1 MDMDDDT
8 LNLPTPLTR
17 VQTVEFEGDR
27 LTAVVL
33 EGEGVAVP
41 VREYCMALGLDIDAQ
56 SARLREHE
64 VLSRGLRVVRVR
76 VGDRMRS
83 VVAILHK
90 YVPFWLATIT
100 PGLVKEEVR
109 AKLVRYQIEVAEI
122 LAGIYGGAAEA
133 ERRPTGEDTLDPLRQ
148 RLIEA
153 IREVRL
159 ARDSLIE
166 SRQQALAA
174 QHQLEQRV
182 DERLGEQ
189 GLRFDAMDGIID
201 ALRAQIATHTTI
213 TGPQQEHLSRAIRHL
228 AQRYERK
235 TGQAIYDRLF
245 AQFRIDLATPRYN
258 ALPAGRYDDALAWL
272 RQRAAALLPDDP
284 DALPPQ
290 QEALL

>member
-1 MDMDDDT
+1 MDDDT
-8 LNLPTPLTR
+8 LNLPTSLTR

-27 LTAVVL
+27 LTAVIL

-41 VREYCMALGLDIDAQ
+41 VREYCTALGLDVDAQ

-100 PGLVKEEVR
+100 PGLVKEGVR
-109 AKLVRYQIEVAEI
+109 EKLVRYQIEVAEI
-122 LAGIYGGAAEA
+122 LAGIYGGTADAD
-133 ERRPTGEDTLDPLRQ
+133 RRPAGEETLDPLRL
-148 RLIEA
+148 RLAEA

-159 ARDSLIE
+159 ARDALIE
-166 SRQQALAA
+166 SRQQTLAE
-174 QHQLEQRV
+174 QHHLAQRV
-182 DERLGEQ
+182 EDRLDGQ
-189 GLRFDAMDGIID
+189 ALRFDAMEGVID
-201 ALRAQIATHTTI
+201 ALREQIATHTTI
-213 TGPQQEHLSRAIRHL
+213 TGPQQEHLSRSIRHL
-228 AQRYERK
+228 AQRYQRK

-245 AQFRIDLATPRYN
+245 SQFRIDLATPRYD
-258 ALPAGRYDDALAWL
+258 ALPAGRYNDALFWL
-272 RQRAAALLPDDP
+272 RQRAADLLPDDP

>member
-1 MDMDDDT
+1 MEEDA
-8 LNLPTPLTR
+8 LHLPQPLTR

-27 LTAVVL
+27 LTAIIL

-41 VREYCMALGLDIDAQ
+41 VREYCNALGLDVDSQ
-56 SARLREHE
+56 STRLREHE

-76 VGDRMRS
+76 VNNRMRS

-109 AKLVRYQIEVAEI
+109 GKLVRYQIEVAEI
-122 LAGIYGGAAEA
+122 LAGIYSGPADVKAQSGDDVAH
-133 ERRPTGEDTLDPLRQ
+133 DPLRQ
-148 RLIEA
+148 RLADA

-159 ARDSLIE
+159 ARDALLE
-166 SRQQALAA
+166 SRQQSLAA
-174 QHQLEQRV
+174 QQQLVQHVE
-182 DERLGEQ
+182 ERLEGQ
-189 GLRFDAMDGIID
+189 DLRFDTMEGIIN
-201 ALRAQIATHTTI
+201 ALREQIATHTTI
-213 TGPQQEHLSRAIRHL
+213 TGPQQEHLSRSIRHL
-228 AQRYERK
+228 AQRYQRK

-245 AQFRIDLATPRYN
+245 AQFRIDMGTPRYD

-272 RQRAAALLPDDP
+272 RQRAADLLPDDP